1 MKQISAIMPFVAR
14 ILAICVIGAVL
25 AVAVNAVSPVGISW
39 LPRREGS
46 ALTNPEALRQV
57 GVSVE
62 QAVVML
68 EQSQTQTV
76 VIDARSAEQFA
87 DGHIPGAINVCSS
100 ELPEAAEALYEV
112 LPAAEDMGEMKVLIY
127 CQGQGCIDSVRVFD
141 YLSELG
147 YGQSLRVL
155 TDGFGSWRAAG
166 LPVEEGQ
173 DS

>member
-14 ILAICVIGAVL
+14 ILVICVAGAVL
-25 AVAVNAVSPVGISW
+25 AAVVNAVSPAGISW
-39 LPRREGS
+39 LPRRDGS
-46 ALTNPEALRQV
+46 ALTNPDVLRQV

-62 QAVVML
+62 QAVAML
-68 EQSQTQTV
+68 EESQTV

-100 ELPEAAEALYEV
+100 ELPEAAEPLYEV
-112 LPAAEDMGEMKVLIY
+112 LPVAEDMGEMKVLIY
-127 CQGQGCIDSVRVFD
+127 CQGQDCIDSVRVFD

-147 YGQSLRVL
+147 YRQSLRVL
-155 TDGFGSWRAAG
+155 TEGFGSWWAAE

-173 DS
+173 GP

>member
-1 MKQISAIMPFVAR
+1 MKQISAIMPFVGR

-25 AVAVNAVSPVGISW
+25 AAVVNAVSPVGISW

-62 QAVVML
+62 QAAAML
-68 EQSQTQTV
+68 DESHTV

-112 LPAAEDMGEMKVLIY
+112 LPGSEDMGEMKVLIY

-155 TDGFGSWRAAG
+155 TEGFGSWRAAG

-173 DS
+173 GS

>member
-14 ILAICVIGAVL
+14 ILAICVAGAVL
-25 AVAVNAVSPVGISW
+25 AVVVNAVSPVGISW

-46 ALTNPEALRQV
+46 ALTNPDALRQV

-62 QAVVML
+62 QAVAML
-68 EQSQTQTV
+68 EESHTV

-147 YGQSLRVL
+147 YGQSVRVL

-173 DS
+173 GS